1 MITIFEST
9 SIHRNKSLLLLY
21 NSIMSGASLAA
32 PPRSKQSA
40 ISNGLIAPPSTAKR
54 KCNDVEDYSLETVLI
69 NTAKRKRSKKS
80 KRRNS
85 DEDYSLD
92 IDRGLNL
99 AIAKLDKRLSADYIA
114 KRTKRFFPDLSLVE
128 LEDRY
133 IPGNLPRQ

>member
-1 MITIFEST
+1 
-9 SIHRNKSLLLLY
+9 
-21 NSIMSGASLAA
+21 MSGASLSPPAKLRQSVISNRLIR
-32 PPRSKQSA
+32 PPR
-40 ISNGLIAPPSTAKR
+40 TAKR
-54 KCNDVEDYSLETVLI
+54 KRKHVEDHSLETVLI

-85 DEDYSLD
+85 DENDSLD

-133 IPGNLPRQ
+133 IPGNLPRRLSRAALAAVQDQY